1 MYRLSFLFIISFLI
15 ISCKKEVDFP
25 QDIKNKEWVELFNKD
40 GKYYVSSINDNVITT
55 KKDSLNVML
64 MELYSLKISKVE
76 NTSKGYNIFTYN
88 NWYEQEEIG
97 QKVNPWYFSFQ
108 WLNKEKGICS
118 WEYIAND
125 SVHKDF
131 SFITVDKN
139 NFDKKIYPKLKND
152 RIETN
157 KKEKHVN
164 FMDSIS
170 KLSIDSHWNKEYNVW
185 LSSYTPSYNYA
196 YKVKVSKDSSYVQQ
210 RELKDLLV
218 PLQKKD
224 TLFLYHKQNL
234 LEEYIKDKTKP
245 ELKIVK
251 INEGYYI
258 NSQLFD
264 LKNSIS
270 DKPTEYGFLVDEL
283 K

>member
-1 MYRLSFLFIISFLI
+1 M
-15 ISCKKEVDFP
+15 V
-25 QDIKNKEWVELFNKD
+25 
-40 GKYYVSSINDNVITT
+40 
-55 KKDSLNVML
+55 
-64 MELYSLKISKVE
+64 
-76 NTSKGYNIFTYN
+76 
-88 NWYEQEEIG
+88 
-97 QKVNPWYFSFQ
+97 FSFQ

-118 WEYIAND
+118 WEYMAND

-185 LSSYTPSYNYA
+185 LSSYIPSYNYA